1 MRILVVGG
9 GGMLGHQLCESWGDR
24 HEVWATV
31 RGGSSAGAGN
41 LANPRIL
48 SGVDVRR
55 LESVTDAI
63 ARVRPDA
70 VVNAVGIVKQR
81 PAAKEFV
88 PSIEV
93 NALFPHH
100 LARITAE
107 AGARMVHL
115 STDCVFSGMKGHYVE
130 SDPPDPVDLYGRTK
144 LLGEVSEASSC
155 LTLRTS
161 IVGLELSTREGLV
174 EWFLAQRGT
183 VRGFRRAIYSGLTT
197 AEMARA
203 IEFFILNDPGLSGV
217 WHLASAPIDKHA
229 LLAGLLARLP
239 PRGVEIVPDDAFAC
253 DRSLDGSALRARSA
267 YRVCSW
273 DVMLDE
279 LAFAIRRRESKA

>member
-9 GGMLGHQLCESWGDR
+9 GGMFGHQLCQIWRDR

-31 RGGSSAGAGN
+31 RGSASGGAGN
-41 LANPRIL
+41 LASTRVL
-48 SGVDVRR
+48 AGVDVRR

-70 VVNAVGIVKQR
+70 IVNAVGIVKQR

-115 STDCVFSGMKGHYVE
+115 STDCVFSGRKGSYVE

-144 LLGEVSEASSC
+144 LLGEVSEAPNC

-161 IVGLELSTREGLV
+161 IIGLELSTREGLV

-203 IEFFILNDPGLSGV
+203 IDHILLHDRDLSGV
-217 WHLASAPIDKHA
+217 WHLASEPIDKHA
-229 LLAGLLARLP
+229 LLSGLLARLR
-239 PRGVEIVPDDAFAC
+239 PREVEIVPDDAFVC

-267 YRVCSW
+267 YRVSSW

-279 LAFAIRRRESKA
+279 LAASIRRRESKA